1 MSETI
6 TVLRACGRRLAK
18 VVRSTGSFESYDR
31 ARTVDLTAVGI
42 DGVDSLE
49 ALLCRLERRRD
60 CCVVRG
66 AIADRMRTRGV
77 RRLLHRDPATGDEP
91 TLREAPQRWAAL
103 DFDSLLQPDWIQST
117 DLPGCAC
124 VAIATL
130 PNEFRRVRFI
140 VQATAGHVLKPGI
153 HLRLWCWLSRPTT
166 GAELK
171 YWLRSAPVD
180 RSIFGAAQVIYT
192 AAPVFLPGSFDPLP
206 TRRDVVPG
214 EAAVIVPARLRP
226 PKPRETRGDRGNGDS
241 IDIDRLVRFVAGAAV
256 GNRNS
261 ALYWAAC
268 RAAENGGTERA
279 AALLE
284 EAAVCAGLPTAEAAA
299 TVRSG
304 LRHG

>member
-1 MSETI
+1 MI
-6 TVLRACGRRLAK
+6 
-18 VVRSTGSFESYDR
+18 RSTGSFESYDR
-31 ARTVDLTAVGI
+31 VRIVDLAAVEI
-42 DGVDSLE
+42 DALDGLE

-77 RRLLHRDPATGDEP
+77 RRLLHRDRATGDEP
-91 TLREAPQRWAAL
+91 TLREEPQRWAAL
-103 DFDSLLQPDWIQST
+103 DFDGLPQPDWIDYA

-124 VAIATL
+124 VAVAAL
-130 PNEFRRVRFI
+130 PDEFRRVRFI
-140 VQATAGHVLKPGI
+140 VQATAGHGLKPGI
-153 HLRLWCWLSRPTT
+153 HVRLWCWLSRPTT

-180 RSIFGAAQVIYT
+180 GSIFGAAQVIYT
-192 AAPVFLPGSFDPLP
+192 AAPVFLPGSFDPLL
-206 TRRDVVPG
+206 TRLDVVPG

-226 PKPRETRGDRGNGDS
+226 PKPRKTRGDRGNGDT
-241 IDIDRLVRFVAGAAV
+241 IEIDRLVRFVAGAAV

-268 RAAENGGTERA
+268 HAAENGGAERA
-279 AALLE
+279 AALLA
-284 EAAVCAGLPTAEAAA
+284 EAAVGTGLPTAEAAA